1 MTLAIAAMVGV
12 FTACENTPNT
22 PVGPGTGGEGGDSTT
37 VAGPEATA
45 VTVAE
50 FLAAP
55 ESKDVYYEL
64 TGVISGSINDTYGNF
79 DLKDETGTVY
89 VYGLTATYQP
99 DGKNDKS
106 YKSLGLKAGDN
117 ITIRGYRGSYTNDN
131 GTKKD
136 EVMGAFFV
144 KKNSSGSE
152 TGGDAENTKE
162 TALTVSAAIAKQDQS
177 IMWVKGYIVGGVNP
191 DESANSIKDASGVIF
206 AAEGVRPSAIVIAET
221 KEEKDYTKCLVIGFG
236 DDSNA
241 AKAVL
246 NLVDNPTNLGK
257 EVFLKGK
264 VMNAFGV
271 PGMKTITEFD
281 LEGYEAPE
289 IDFNVPVMSIA
300 DLRALY
306 KGSDYT
312 ITENKKIVG
321 VVTSDLEGGNS
332 TSLKNLILT
341 AEDNA
346 AGIAVRLTEDNTYA
360 MGDKLEITLNGLKL
374 SDYGQ
379 VIQLNNVPV
388 ANVRKVGTATI
399 TPKAITIADI
409 INDYAKY
416 ESCVVSVKGTI
427 TPASGTTFGSS
438 SQHVSNTLSDGS
450 NSITLFVAKFAKF
463 VNETVPTGEKTV
475 TGIVGRF
482 TDDKK
487 DELQL
492 TMRNINDIK

>member
-1 MTLAIAAMVGV
+1 MKKKSLFMALAALFVLAFASCNNEPEITGPGIDDGGNDSVPEV
-12 FTACENTPNT
+12 
-22 PVGPGTGGEGGDSTT
+22 VGPD
-37 VAGPEATA
+37 ATPI
-45 VTVAE
+45 TVAE

-64 TGVISGSINDTYGNF
+64 TGVIGGSINETYGNF
-79 DLKDETGTVY
+79 DLTDETGTVY
-89 VYGLTATYQP
+89 VYGLTATYQAN
-99 DGKNDKS
+99 GKNDQS
-106 YKSLGLKAGDN
+106 YASLGLKAGDN
-117 ITIRGYRGSYTNDN
+117 ITIRGYRGSYND
-131 GTKKD
+131 KV

-144 KKNSSGSE
+144 KKNSSG
-152 TGGDAENTKE
+152 TGGGSDNDKE
-162 TALTVSAAIAKQDQS
+162 TALTVSEAIAKQDQS

-236 DDSNA
+236 SDSND

-246 NLVDNPTNLGK
+246 NLVDNPSNLGK

-264 VMNAFGV
+264 LINAFGV

-289 IDFNVPVMSIA
+289 IDFNVPVMEIA
-300 DLRALY
+300 DLRAMY
-306 KGSDYT
+306 SGSDVT
-312 ITENKKIVG
+312 VSESKKIVG

-332 TSLKNLILT
+332 TSLKNLIVT
-341 AEDNA
+341 SEDNT
-346 AGIAVRLTEDNTYA
+346 AGIAVRLTENNTYA
-360 MGDKLEITLNGLKL
+360 MGDKIEITLNGLKL

-409 INDYAKY
+409 INNYAMY

-438 SQHVSNTLSDGS
+438 SQHASNTLSDGS
-450 NSITLFVAKFAKF
+450 NSITLFVAKYAKF
-463 VNETVPTGEKTV
+463 VNETVPSGEKTV

-482 TDDKK
+482 TDDSK

-492 TMRNINDIK
+492 TMRNMNDIK